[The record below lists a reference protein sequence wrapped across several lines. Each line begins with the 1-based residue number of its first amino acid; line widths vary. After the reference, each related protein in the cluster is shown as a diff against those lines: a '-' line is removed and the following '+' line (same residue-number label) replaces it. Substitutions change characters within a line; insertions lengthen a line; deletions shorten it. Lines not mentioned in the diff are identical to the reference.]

1 MTLRKVGFLPDR
13 THTLWIER
21 IVRVISGGREPVKRL
36 KPWSLV
42 VGLALANLVG
52 CSRAS
57 RNSSGAEHR
66 IRSDREVA
74 EGRPEFGPGTTDG
87 KPSACIKWDKSSR
100 RLSKRPRKAA
110 KGNAVPQLIPDRE
123 KKLQAQNENQPH

>member
-1 MTLRKVGFLPDR
+1 V
-13 THTLWIER
+13 
-21 IVRVISGGREPVKRL
+21 V
-36 KPWSLV
+36 LV
-42 VGLALANLVG
+42 VGLALGNLVG

-57 RNSSGAEHR
+57 RHSPVVEDG

-74 EGRPEFGPGTTDG
+74 EGRQEFGPGPIDG

-100 RLSKRPRKAA
+100 RISKPPRKAA
-110 KGNAVPQLIPDRE
+110 KGNAVPQPVPDRE

>member
-1 MTLRKVGFLPDR
+1 MTFRRVGRLPDP

-21 IVRVISGGREPVKRL
+21 VVRVISGGREPVKRL
-36 KPWSLV
+36 RPWSLV
-42 VGLALANLVG
+42 VGLALGNLVG

-57 RNSSGAEHR
+57 RNSSVAEDG

-74 EGRPEFGPGTTDG
+74 EGRQEFGPGMTAG

-100 RLSKRPRKAA
+100 RLSKPPRKAA
-110 KGNAVPQLIPDRE
+110 KGNAVPQPVPDRE